1 VPLEVHVVTPEREI
15 WSGQAAMVIARGVEG
30 EVGIMPQHAP
40 LLIRLAVGPLR
51 IRMDGT
57 QEAAVVDGGFMHVT
71 TTEGVTRVDVLASR
85 AEMAGDIDLRAAE
98 SRVRELQRQLGQGD
112 DTALRA
118 ELAKAMARV
127 ELAKALARVELAR

>member
-1 VPLEVHVVTPEREI
+1 MPLEVHVVTPEREI

-30 EVGIMPQHAP
+30 EVGILPQHAP

-71 TTEGVTRVDVLASR
+71 TSEGVTRVDVLASY
-85 AEMAGDIDLRAAE
+85 AEMAGQIDLRAAE
-98 SRVRELQRQLGQGD
+98 YRVQELQRELDQRD
-112 DTALRA
+112 DAGLRA

-127 ELAKALARVELAR
+127 ELAR

>member
-1 VPLEVHVVTPEREI
+1 MPLDVHVVTPEREI

-30 EVGIMPQHAP
+30 EVGILPQHAP

-71 TTEGVTRVDVLASR
+71 TSEGVTRVDVLASR

-98 SRVRELQRQLGQGD
+98 NRVQEFQRELGQRD
-112 DTALRA
+112 DAGLRA
-118 ELAKAMARV
+118 

>member
-1 VPLEVHVVTPEREI
+1 MPLDVHVVTPEHEI

-30 EVGIMPQHAP
+30 EVGILPQHAP

-57 QEAAVVDGGFMHVT
+57 QEAAVVDGGFLHVT
-71 TTEGVTRVDVLASR
+71 TTEGVTRVDVLASY
-85 AEMAGDIDLRAAE
+85 AEMAGQIDLRAAE
-98 SRVRELQRQLGQGD
+98 YRVQELQSELGQRD
-112 DTALRA
+112 DAGLRA

-127 ELAKALARVELAR
+127 ELAR

>member
-1 VPLEVHVVTPEREI
+1 MPLDVHVVTPEREI

-30 EVGIMPQHAP
+30 EVGILPQHAP

-57 QEAAVVDGGFMHVT
+57 QEAAVVDGGFLHVT
-71 TTEGVTRVDVLASR
+71 TTEGVTRVDVLASY
-85 AEMAGDIDLRAAE
+85 AEMAGQIDLRAAE
-98 SRVRELQRQLGQGD
+98 YRVQELQRELSQRD
-112 DTALRA
+112 DAGLRT

-127 ELAKALARVELAR
+127 ELAR

>member
-30 EVGIMPQHAP
+30 EVGILPQHAP

-57 QEAAVVDGGFMHVT
+57 QEAAVVDGGFLHVT
-71 TTEGVTRVDVLASR
+71 TSEGVTRVDVLASQ
-85 AEMAGDIDLRAAE
+85 AEMAGDIDLRGAQ
-98 SRVRELQRQLGQGD
+98 SRVQELQRQLGQGD
-112 DTALRA
+112 DAALR
-118 ELAKAMARV
+118 R
-127 ELAKALARVELAR
+127 ELAKALARVELAS

>member
-1 VPLEVHVVTPEREI
+1 VPLEVHIVTPEREI

-51 IRMDGT
+51 VRMNGT
-57 QEAAVVDGGFMHVT
+57 QEAAVVDGGFLHVT
-71 TTEGVTRVDVLASR
+71 TSEGVTRVDVLASY

-98 SRVRELQRQLGQGD
+98 YRVQELQRQLGQRD
-112 DTALRA
+112 DAGLRA
-118 ELAKAMARV
+118 
-127 ELAKALARVELAR
+127 ELAKALARVELAG